1 MKKVDPNVGGWGV
14 AGLTGGLSSD
24 FSGGALPR
32 VNRGAEAPG
41 GGPKNDVGL
50 LAATLAGSEGVEG
63 ANEIV
68 GGLTSA

>member
-41 GGPKNDVGL
+41 GDQRMM
-50 LAATLAGSEGVEG
+50 
-63 ANEIV
+63 
-68 GGLTSA
+68 SAYSPQPWQVRKV